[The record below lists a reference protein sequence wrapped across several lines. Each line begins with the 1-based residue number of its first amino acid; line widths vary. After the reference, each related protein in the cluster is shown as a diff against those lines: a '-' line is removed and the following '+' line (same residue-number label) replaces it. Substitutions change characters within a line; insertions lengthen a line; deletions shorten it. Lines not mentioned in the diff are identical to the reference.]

1 MASHLR
7 ATGSVFLIERKRG
20 PAWYAKY
27 RVDDPTVSGGCRQVQ
42 KRLGRAW
49 TEKGTPMAGYL
60 TRKQAQAKL
69 EGLLVDE
76 RRGLLKSLRSGVTFE
91 VAANEWIRHGEHERD
106 LKPST
111 LRDYRSALAR
121 HLIPAFGKRRL
132 EEITSQELE
141 RWIGNYVRTTGRAR
155 QARKLL
161 AIVHGVF
168 ERAARVWPIS
178 ENPARLVEKPRVRY
192 DRTNFD
198 FFSPEEVWSLAR
210 AAKTDLDRALF
221 LTAAFAGLRR
231 GECIALRWRDIDF
244 VRSSLRVQQSISGTV
259 ITSPKSGHGRV
270 VPMAQD
276 LATVLA
282 QLSQREMFTGPDNLV
297 FCSSMG
303 GIIDGSA
310 LRRRYK
316 NALKDAGLRELRFHD
331 LRHTFGSLAI
341 QHASIVQVQ
350 AWLGHADVKTTARYL
365 HYKSQ
370 TGEADLLSEAF
381 AVRSQ
386 PVGA

>member
-1 MASHLR
+1 M
-7 ATGSVFLIERKRG
+7 
-20 PAWYAKY
+20 
-27 RVDDPTVSGGCRQVQ
+27 Q

-49 TEKGTPMAGYL
+49 TGHGTPLAGYL
-60 TRKQAQAKL
+60 TRKQARAKL
-69 EGLLVDE
+69 DELLVDE
-76 RRGLLKSLRSGVTFE
+76 RRGLVKRMRSGVTFE
-91 VAANEWIRHGEHERD
+91 VAANEWIRHGENERD

-111 LRDYRSALAR
+111 MRDYRSALNL
-121 HLIPAFGKRRL
+121 HLVPAFGNRRL

-141 RWIGNYVRTTGRAR
+141 RWLGNYVRTTGKAR

-161 AIVHGVF
+161 AILHGVF
-168 ERAARVWPIS
+168 ERAARVWPITH
-178 ENPARLVEKPRVRY
+178 NPARLVEKPRVRY

-210 AAKTDLDRALF
+210 AATSERDRALF

-244 VRSSLRVQQSISGTV
+244 VRSSLRVQQSVSGTV
-259 ITSPKSGHGRV
+259 ITTPKSGHGRV

-276 LATVLA
+276 LARVLA
-282 QLSQREMFTGPDNLV
+282 QLSQRDLFSGPDSLV
-297 FCSSMG
+297 FCSVTG

-316 NALKDAGLRELRFHD
+316 KALDDAGLRELRFHD

-341 QHASIVQVQ
+341 QHASIIQVQ

-365 HYKSQ
+365 HYKSRS
-370 TGEADLLSEAF
+370 GEADLLSQAF
-381 AVRSQ
+381 AVEPQ
-386 PVGA
+386 AA